1 MPVGRERGNI
11 SRLKATCCQAQ
22 CERRLK
28 KKSIFHFLV
37 HFRQYNANAFVFG
50 SDKNTDCPLKYF
62 KSAIF
67 AQPINSP
74 EELLRNKY
82 TSMSQ
87 AGKASIKRGKP
98 SYFMAILGVTIVL
111 CLFGLI
117 GLLTI
122 NGRKL
127 IQNIKESVEVHVF
140 LKQNIK
146 DSSRINLQNYI
157 ASKPYTKSIKYTDK
171 ETAKKEWVKSG
182 GEDFTEFIDNSLL
195 PPSIDFTLK
204 NEFVDSAQLVNIQA
218 DVAQNPIVDEVR
230 FPSAVV
236 NSMMKNFRNIGIV
249 LGVVAILIAVMVI
262 ILIDN
267 TIRLA
272 MFSNRFLI
280 KTMQMVGATRWFI
293 AKPLDMRAIA
303 NGALSGLIATIIVY
317 FLLILAENFFDGFK
331 KLHDTNMMILLAI
344 VLILLGIGITLFST
358 HRSVLKYLRM
368 KLDDLY

>member
-1 MPVGRERGNI
+1 
-11 SRLKATCCQAQ
+11 
-22 CERRLK
+22 
-28 KKSIFHFLV
+28 
-37 HFRQYNANAFVFG
+37 
-50 SDKNTDCPLKYF
+50 
-62 KSAIF
+62 
-67 AQPINSP
+67 
-74 EELLRNKY
+74 
-82 TSMSQ
+82 MSQ

-157 ASKPYTKSIKYTDK
+157 ASKPYTKSITYTDK

-204 NEFVDSAQLVNIQA
+204 NEFVDSAQLVNIQT
-218 DVAQNPIVDEVR
+218 DISQNPIVDEVR

-236 NSMMKNFRNIGIV
+236 NSMMKNFRNIGIA
-249 LGVVAILIAVMVI
+249 LGIVAILIAVMVI

-303 NGALSGLIATIIVY
+303 NGALSGLIATLIVY
-317 FLLILAENFFDGFK
+317 ALLIVAENFFDGFR

-344 VLILLGIGITLFST
+344 VLIILGIGITLFST

>member
-1 MPVGRERGNI
+1 
-11 SRLKATCCQAQ
+11 
-22 CERRLK
+22 
-28 KKSIFHFLV
+28 
-37 HFRQYNANAFVFG
+37 
-50 SDKNTDCPLKYF
+50 
-62 KSAIF
+62 
-67 AQPINSP
+67 
-74 EELLRNKY
+74 
-82 TSMSQ
+82 MSQ

-140 LKQNIK
+140 LKQNVK

-157 ASKPYTKSIKYTDK
+157 ASKPYTRSITYTDK

-204 NEFVDSAQLVNIQA
+204 NEFVDSAQLVSIQA
-218 DVAQNPIVDEVR
+218 DISQNPIVDEVR

-236 NSMMKNFRNIGIV
+236 NSMMKNFRNIGII
-249 LGVVAILIAVMVI
+249 LGVVAILIAIMVI

-303 NGALSGLIATIIVY
+303 NGALSGIIATAIVY
-317 FLLILAENFFDGFK
+317 ALLLLAENFFDGFK
-331 KLHDTNMMILLAI
+331 KLHDTNMMILLAL

>member
-1 MPVGRERGNI
+1 
-11 SRLKATCCQAQ
+11 
-22 CERRLK
+22 
-28 KKSIFHFLV
+28 
-37 HFRQYNANAFVFG
+37 
-50 SDKNTDCPLKYF
+50 
-62 KSAIF
+62 
-67 AQPINSP
+67 
-74 EELLRNKY
+74 
-82 TSMSQ
+82 MSQ
-87 AGKASIKRGKP
+87 SGKASIKRGKP

-111 CLFGLI
+111 CLFGII

-122 NGRKL
+122 NSRKL
-127 IQNIKESVEVHVF
+127 IQNLKESVEVHVF

-157 ASKPYTKSIKYTDK
+157 ASKPYTKNIKYTDK
-171 ETAKKEWVKSG
+171 ETAKKEWLKSG

-204 NEFVDSAQLVNIQA
+204 NQYVDSAQLSSIQA
-218 DVAQNPIVDEVR
+218 DIAQNPIVDEVR
-230 FPSAVV
+230 FPNAVV

-249 LGVVAILIAVMVI
+249 LAVVAILIAVMVI

-293 AKPLDMRAIA
+293 ARPLDVRAIV
-303 NGALSGLIATIIVY
+303 NGAVSGVIATAIVY
-317 FLLILAENFFDGFK
+317 FLLVLAENFFDGFK
-331 KLHDTNMMILLAI
+331 KLHDTNMMILLAF
-344 VLILLGIGITLFST
+344 VLIILGISITLFST
-358 HRSVLKYLRM
+358 HRSVIKYLRM